1 MEDEKWLKQIKKRL
15 DDYSEPLPQEGW
27 ERIERE
33 LETPVLQ
40 PRQTWMLRSW
50 GRMAAAAVLLL
61 AISTI
66 SLWLLQSPVGEEMR
80 QMPPIALQPDE
91 LPLPTMPDRTRP
103 EEKRLAVQQIRPATP
118 HTSPELLPKE
128 PMQPVPTTDDIHL
141 DAEEDIPAETVSS
154 ASQPTTQ
161 SVTEERK
168 PQYKYKPSNKSKLH
182 LPDSRQK
189 EKRRKKWSIGVS
201 MGNGTLSN
209 SSLPEREDFM
219 EDFMSDPVFPAE
231 QPPFYQTGI
240 VVSKDM
246 ELIYLNGLP
255 YLQERKHG
263 IESIHHK
270 QPLSFGLSVRK
281 ELRSR
286 FSVETGV
293 TYTYLASDIQWKGEK
308 EQDTQKLHYIGIP
321 LRANWHFVENPKVQ
335 LYLSAGGSIEKCVS
349 AKIGSEHT
357 SIHPLQLSVM
367 GAVGAQYN
375 LSNHT
380 GIYIEPG
387 LSYYFDD
394 GSDVQTIRKENPC
407 NFTLQAGIRLTY

>member
-1 MEDEKWLKQIKKRL
+1 M
-15 DDYSEPLPQEGW
+15 
-27 ERIERE
+27 
-33 LETPVLQ
+33 V
-40 PRQTWMLRSW
+40 
-50 GRMAAAAVLLL
+50 
-61 AISTI
+61 ST
-66 SLWLLQSPVGEEMR
+66 
-80 QMPPIALQPDE
+80 
-91 LPLPTMPDRTRP
+91 
-103 EEKRLAVQQIRPATP
+103 
-118 HTSPELLPKE
+118 
-128 PMQPVPTTDDIHL
+128 
-141 DAEEDIPAETVSS
+141 

-161 SVTEERK
+161 SVTEEK
-168 PQYKYKPSNKSKLH
+168 EPKYKPSDKSKLH

-189 EKRRKKWSIGVS
+189 EKRRKKWSVGVS
-201 MGNGTLSN
+201 MSNGTLS
-209 SSLPEREDFM
+209 SGSLPELEDFVN
-219 EDFMSDPVFPAE
+219 DPVFSTE
-231 QPPFYQTGI
+231 QPPFYQNGI

-246 ELIYLNGLP
+246 ELVYLNGLP
-255 YLQERKHG
+255 YLQERERS

-321 LRANWHFVENPKVQ
+321 LRANWHFIENQKVQ

-375 LSNHT
+375 LSNHA

>member
-1 MEDEKWLKQIKKRL
+1 MEDEKWLKQIKERL
-15 DDYSEPLPQEGW
+15 DDYSEPLPQGGW

-33 LETPVLQ
+33 LEAPVLQ
-40 PRQTWMLRSW
+40 PRQTWMLRPW
-50 GRMAAAAVLLL
+50 VRIAAAAVLLL
-61 AISTI
+61 GISAI
-66 SLWLLQSPVGEEMR
+66 SLWLLQSPVGEEIR
-80 QMPPIALQPDE
+80 QMPPVALQPDE

-103 EEKRLAVQQIRPATP
+103 KEKRLAMQTRQTTP
-118 HTSPELLPKE
+118 HTPSERLPQE
-128 PMQPVPTTDDIHL
+128 ATQPTPTAEDIHPN
-141 DAEEDIPAETVSS
+141 AEEDVPAETVSTT
-154 ASQPTTQ
+154 SQPTTQ
-161 SVTEERK
+161 PVTEERA
-168 PQYKYKPSNKSKLH
+168 PKYRPSDKSKLH

-189 EKRRKKWSIGVS
+189 EKRSKKWSVGVS
-201 MGNGTLSN
+201 MGNGTLS
-209 SSLPEREDFM
+209 SGSLPELEDV
-219 EDFMSDPVFPAE
+219 MSDPVFPAE

-240 VVSKDM
+240 IVSKDM
-246 ELIYLNGLP
+246 ELVYLNGLP
-255 YLQERKHG
+255 YLQERERS

-321 LRANWHFVENPKVQ
+321 LRANWHFVESQKVQ

-375 LSNHT
+375 LSNHA

>member
-1 MEDEKWLKQIKKRL
+1 MEDEKWLKQIKERL
-15 DDYSEPLPQEGW
+15 DDYSEPLPQGGW

-33 LETPVLQ
+33 LEAPVLQ
-40 PRQTWMLRSW
+40 PRQTWMLRPW
-50 GRMAAAAVLLL
+50 VRIAAAAVLLL
-61 AISTI
+61 GISAI

-80 QMPPIALQPDE
+80 QMPPVALQPDE

-103 EEKRLAVQQIRPATP
+103 EEKRLAMQIRPTTP
-118 HTSPELLPKE
+118 HTPSELLPQE
-128 PMQPVPTTDDIHL
+128 ATQPAPTADDRHP
-141 DAEEDIPAETVSS
+141 DTEEDVPAETVSTV
-154 ASQPTTQ
+154 SQPTTQ
-161 SVTEERK
+161 SVTEERA
-168 PQYKYKPSNKSKLH
+168 PKYKPSDKSKLH

-189 EKRRKKWSIGVS
+189 EKRRKKWSVGVS

-209 SSLPEREDFM
+209 GSLPELEDFA
-219 EDFMSDPVFPAE
+219 SDPVFPAE

-246 ELIYLNGLP
+246 ELVYLNGLP
-255 YLQERKHG
+255 YLQERERS

-321 LRANWHFVENPKVQ
+321 LRANWHFVENQKVQ

-375 LSNHT
+375 LSNHA